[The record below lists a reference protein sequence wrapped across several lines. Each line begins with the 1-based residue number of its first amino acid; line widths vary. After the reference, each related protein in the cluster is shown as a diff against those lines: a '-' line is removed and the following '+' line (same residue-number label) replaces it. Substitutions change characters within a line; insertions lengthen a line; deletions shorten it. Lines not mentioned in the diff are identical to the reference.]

1 MKGKKTKEGRHFRA
15 QAKQIWQWDIEIGKP
30 REKESRKAK
39 RQGWKQKIL
48 PPAAAEAASEAAQ
61 RLQGGVTH
69 LSSGL
74 ICPSL
79 SSFLLVHTH
88 FIHPFIP
95 CKMHPLIFPSFLPST
110 LLQITWASW
119 VFSFRLPLSAPILP
133 PCFILLAGNK
143 RKDRQWLKSFLQSHY

>member
-1 MKGKKTKEGRHFRA
+1 MKGKKTRGKALQSTSKTNMTVGYRNRGR
-15 QAKQIWQWDIEIGKP
+15 E

-48 PPAAAEAASEAAQ
+48 PPAAAKAAQ

-69 LSSGL
+69 LSASL